1 MRVSALAVIVATA
14 WSALAMPVAAQW
26 IRYPTA
32 DVPRTRDGKPDL
44 SARTPRAADGK
55 PDFSGVWQNVGYGP
69 PGGEGLGATPKTVFF
84 DLAYGMNGAPPF
96 QPWAATLAAQRRHD
110 EAKDNPDARCLPL
123 GPLQMLA
130 HPLPK
135 KILQSR
141 GLVVILHER
150 NMEFRQIFTDGR
162 RLPEDPQPSWYGYS
176 SGRWDGDTLVVETI
190 GLRNGLWAD
199 FYGSPL
205 TDQARMTERFR
216 RPNYGTLEIQVT
228 IDDPKAYTKP
238 WTVNLNQRI
247 ALDTDLLE
255 YACLENEKDVPHL
268 VGK

>member
-1 MRVSALAVIVATA
+1 MRMSALAVIVATA
-14 WSALAMPVAAQW
+14 WSALVMPLAAQW

-32 DVPRTRDGKPDL
+32 AVPRTRDGKPDL
-44 SARTPRAADGK
+44 AARTPRTADGR
-55 PDFSGVWQNVGYGP
+55 PDLSGVWQNDGYGP
-69 PGGEGLGATPKTVFF
+69 PGGEGVGATPKTVFF
-84 DLAYGMNGAPPF
+84 DLVHGMNGAPPF

-162 RLPEDPQPSWYGYS
+162 RLPEDP
-176 SGRWDGDTLVVETI
+176 
-190 GLRNGLWAD
+190 
-199 FYGSPL
+199 
-205 TDQARMTERFR
+205 
-216 RPNYGTLEIQVT
+216 
-228 IDDPKAYTKP
+228 
-238 WTVNLNQRI
+238 
-247 ALDTDLLE
+247 
-255 YACLENEKDVPHL
+255 
-268 VGK
+268 